1 MCQAKFKELNI
12 YLPWK
17 HFQLL
22 ALFNSLGKKK
32 TTLGKKSEK
41 KRLSFLKLYVLFIET
56 ETFLRRNV
64 PEIYK
69 SLK

>member
-22 ALFNSLGKKK
+22 ALFNSLEKKK
-32 TTLGKKSEK
+32 QLEGRKVR
-41 KRLSFLKLYVLFIET
+41 KRDGHF
-56 ETFLRRNV
+56 
-64 PEIYK
+64 
-69 SLK
+69 